1 MHGCQ
6 RALGA
11 IFSLFACSMVV
22 LPAAGHASSLPDIA
36 PEISDTRAVHPATLS
51 PPPLRGQ
58 VVHGRRWRRP
68 APHEQS
74 DPDSYVLLK
83 GGGLRTTDDPAST
96 GLFAG
101 IELGGTVEDVIDFG
115 LSVDYFHRATS
126 EMLVLGETEANGL
139 PVRAAAT
146 LEESAAHLVPI
157 GLTMRVH
164 VPLAT
169 KRVMPFVSGTLAY
182 EILLLEN
189 NGTLDPSDPLQAILR
204 EEEMFY
210 GFGWQASAGVDIGVS
225 PTVGL
230 FGEVGMHRGS
240 PQQKIELDGR
250 PVDLEVDMHGAFLR
264 AGLRVAL

>member
-6 RALGA
+6 RASGA
-11 IFSLFACSMVV
+11 IVSLFACLTVG
-22 LPAAGHASSLPDIA
+22 PAAVHASSLPDI
-36 PEISDTRAVHPATLS
+36 SDARAAHPASLS

-58 VVHGRRWRRP
+58 VVAGRRWRRP
-68 APHEQS
+68 APREQS

-101 IELGGTVEDVIDFG
+101 LELGGTVEDVIDFG
-115 LSVDYFHRATS
+115 LSVDYFRRATS
-126 EMLVLGETEANGL
+126 EVLVLGETQANGL

-157 GLTMRVH
+157 GLTMRLH

-169 KRVMPFVSGTLAY
+169 RRVMPFISGTLAY
-182 EILLLEN
+182 EVLLLEN

-204 EEEMFY
+204 EEETFH

-225 PTVGL
+225 PSVGL

-240 PQQKIELDGR
+240 PKQKIELDGQ